1 MNTPTRPA
9 RAGRL
14 LRTSAFA
21 VTLAG
26 VVAVGVAL
34 PATAANAATPA
45 PSLSRSAPGTLPPRT
60 PRTLASRT
68 PGTLPARAPR
78 TLPSRAPGSRERG
91 RTLGAPATALPVE
104 PHGGVDTGAGG
115 SQPDARSGADV
126 AVPVAAGGAGVGAL
140 AGFGLW
146 RRRRAGARG

>member
-1 MNTPTRPA
+1 MNTPSRPA

-26 VVAVGVAL
+26 VVAVGGAL
-34 PATAANAATPA
+34 PATAASAATQA
-45 PSLSRSAPGTLPPRT
+45 PSVSTGAPGTLPP
-60 PRTLASRT
+60 LATGS
-68 PGTLPARAPR
+68 PDEG
-78 TLPSRAPGSRERG
+78 RAPGS
-91 RTLGAPATALPVE
+91 APRALPIQ

-126 AVPVAAGGAGVGAL
+126 AVPLAAGGAGLGAL

-146 RRRRAGARG
+146 RRRRAGALG

>member
-1 MNTPTRPA
+1 MNNPSRPA

-34 PATAANAATPA
+34 PATAASAATPA
-45 PSLSRSAPGTLPPRT
+45 PSLSTDAPGTLPPLPTRSPDQRRALGDGAPGTLPPRAFPVQ
-60 PRTLASRT
+60 PR
-68 PGTLPARAPR
+68 
-78 TLPSRAPGSRERG
+78 
-91 RTLGAPATALPVE
+91 
-104 PHGGVDTGAGG
+104 GGVDTGAGG
-115 SQPDARSGADV
+115 NQPDAQSGAEV
-126 AVPVAAGGAGVGAL
+126 AVPLAAGGAGLGAL

>member
-34 PATAANAATPA
+34 PATAASAATQA
-45 PSLSRSAPGTLPPRT
+45 PSLSTTAPGTLPP
-60 PRTLASRT
+60 LATGSPDEGRALGS
-68 PGTLPARAPR
+68 PGTLPPLATGSPDQGRARPVQPR
-78 TLPSRAPGSRERG
+78 
-91 RTLGAPATALPVE
+91 
-104 PHGGVDTGAGG
+104 GGVDTGAGG
-115 SQPDARSGADV
+115 SQPDAQSGADV
-126 AVPVAAGGAGVGAL
+126 AVPLAAGGAGLGAL

>member
-1 MNTPTRPA
+1 MNTPSRPA

-21 VTLAG
+21 ATLAG

-34 PATAANAATPA
+34 PATAAGAATQA
-45 PSLSRSAPGTLPPRT
+45 PSLSGTAPGTLPPLATGSPDRGRAIGSAAPGTLPPRAT
-60 PRTLASRT
+60 
-68 PGTLPARAPR
+68 
-78 TLPSRAPGSRERG
+78 GSPDRG
-91 RTLGAPATALPVE
+91 RALPVQ
-104 PHGGVDTGAGG
+104 PRGGVDTGAGG
-115 SQPDARSGADV
+115 SQPDAQSGADV
-126 AVPVAAGGAGVGAL
+126 AVPLAAGGAGLGAL